1 MLLFAQPVVRDLSKV
16 CKNFLALEEE
26 NRRLSAQLEDVRRE
40 YCFAHLI
47 FRSND
52 FASLFFNMT
61 PFKRPGIVAQAA
73 ADKMSLKAQLDNLM
87 AEKSELKAK
96 ADGLV
101 EEVARL
107 KSESTKAEEL
117 AKTRRL
123 EAESREK
130 DLHQRL
136 QTSLDVLRSES
147 SISFLNFSALTKF
160 PIDWRS
166 CSFLKPLPNWTPGP

>member
-1 MLLFAQPVVRDLSKV
+1 
-16 CKNFLALEEE
+16 
-26 NRRLSAQLEDVRRE
+26 
-40 YCFAHLI
+40 
-47 FRSND
+47 
-52 FASLFFNMT
+52 
-61 PFKRPGIVAQAA
+61 
-73 ADKMSLKAQLDNLM
+73 M

-136 QTSLDVLRSES
+136 QTSLDVLHSES
-147 SISFLNFSALTKF
+147 SISFLNFSMLTKF

-166 CSFLKPLPNWTPGP
+166 CSFLKPMPNWTPGP